1 MSGYTILLISI
12 SAVWVSGEITL
23 GILTRAKSRGR
34 QSQDRHTIALLWATI
49 IVSIFFAAFL
59 TFTGCG
65 LIPLPV
71 WLLWTGLVLV
81 FLGEALRL
89 WAVFALGR
97 FFSSQV
103 AVSEGHRVVE
113 SGPFSIVR
121 HPSYLGA
128 LLAFLGL
135 GFAFGNLLAV
145 GIIIIPI
152 TTAFVIRIYVEERV
166 LRQALGADYT
176 EYCRKRKRLLPGIW

>member
-1 MSGYTILLISI
+1 L
-12 SAVWVSGEITL
+12 
-23 GILTRAKSRGR
+23 
-34 QSQDRHTIALLWATI
+34 
-49 IVSIFFAAFL
+49 
-59 TFTGCG
+59 
-65 LIPLPV
+65 
-71 WLLWTGLVLV
+71 GLVL
-81 FLGEALRL
+81 LGEALRL

-113 SGPFSIVR
+113 SGPFCIVR

-166 LRQALGADYT
+166 LRRALGADYA